1 MTGGGRDRKGGG
13 EGRVRKGYEVE
24 GRVVSLGNSVI
35 CTGDPPRLHSL
46 DQTHSALQNTIHVKR
61 SFSRRIA

>member
-1 MTGGGRDRKGGG
+1 MTGGGRDRKGGARG
-13 EGRVRKGYEVE
+13 GFGRVIRGGGG

-46 DQTHSALQNTIHVKR
+46 IKHIPHCRTLYT
-61 SFSRRIA
+61 